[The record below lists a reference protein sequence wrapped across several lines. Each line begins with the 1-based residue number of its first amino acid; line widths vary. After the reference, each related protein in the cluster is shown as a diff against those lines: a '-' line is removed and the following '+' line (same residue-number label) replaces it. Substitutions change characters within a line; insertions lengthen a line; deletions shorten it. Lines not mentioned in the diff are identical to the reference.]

1 MSRIRMR
8 STTSAFRAERRAEAV
23 TVAQVPQ
30 ILRRS
35 LAWIVVPTVLAAAGA
50 GVFVNVV
57 TPRYTGEAKVILESR
72 EPAFTRTAQE
82 RPDVSAPIDEQA
94 VASQVQVMMSRDLAR
109 EAIKRLKLVGN
120 PEFDTTAGG
129 IGPVQQALMLLG
141 IGPNPLDRPAE
152 DRVIEA
158 YFDHL
163 LVYPAGKSRIITV
176 EFRSRDAKLAAEA
189 ANTVAQLYI
198 ASLEADKVDTARHAS
213 TWLGGNITDLRRRV
227 AEAEAKVEAYR
238 AKHGLVATT
247 GATGQ
252 PLTAQQLGELSSQ
265 LSQARVL
272 RADIAGRVAAIRDLL
287 KDGRAY
293 EITDVANNEML
304 RRTIE
309 NRITVRAQ
317 LALESRTLLPAH
329 PRIKELKA
337 QLEDLDAQIKN
348 AAERAVRILEND
360 AKIADARV
368 TSLQA
373 AVDGQQDVVVKGNAS
388 EIELRALER
397 EAKVQRE
404 QLESYLG
411 RFREA
416 SARDAESAAP
426 ADARIVSRAAT
437 PTIPSFPKKVPIVGF
452 ATLVALL
459 LAIGGV
465 LARALLAEPAR
476 AALAP
481 TEDRPG
487 SEGAAEGVAQAASAN
502 PFLLPEAMP
511 AAKWASPAEAEADAA
526 PAQALMPALAEPDAS
541 ASEAAE
547 ASAEVAADP
556 APAPAMLASGFD
568 LAPLL
573 ARLSQRPI
581 ISGAPDG
588 RLVVLMET
596 QEASGMEGL
605 VDALADSFGRSGSVL
620 VVDVGAPV
628 SASGAPGF
636 TDVVRG
642 DADVA
647 EAIKADGP
655 GGAHYVAAGTVNS
668 EILFDEPRGV
678 AFTLEAMAEA
688 YDWVICRLCP
698 QEDAA
703 ELLGLVATLADS
715 VVIASN
721 ADPADETLA
730 DLYATALDA
739 GAGQVLIAQ
748 DNTNALLPSEKDASE
763 EFPDVHLKAA

>member
-1 MSRIRMR
+1 M
-8 STTSAFRAERRAEAV
+8 

-35 LAWIVVPTVLAAAGA
+35 IAWIVVPTAVVALGA

-57 TPRYTGEAKVILESR
+57 SPRYTGEAKVILESR

-82 RPDVSAPIDEQA
+82 RPDVNAPIDEQA
-94 VASQVQVMMSRDLAR
+94 VASQVQVMMSRDIAR
-109 EAIKRLKLVGN
+109 EAVKRLKLVGN
-120 PEFDTTAGG
+120 PEFDATADG
-129 IGPVQQALMLLG
+129 IGPVQQAMILLG
-141 IGPNPLDRPAE
+141 IGPNPFDRPAE
-152 DRVIEA
+152 DRVIES

-163 LVYPAGKSRIITV
+163 LVYSAGKSRIITV
-176 EFRSRDAKLAAEA
+176 EFRARDAKLAAEA

-198 ASLEADKVDTARHAS
+198 ASLEADKVDTARYAS
-213 TWLGGNITDLRRRV
+213 SWLGSNITALRRKV
-227 AEAEAKVEAYR
+227 AEAEGKVEAYR

-272 RADIAGRVAAIRDLL
+272 RADIAGRLIAIRDMI
-287 KDGRAY
+287 KDGRSV
-293 EITDVANNEML
+293 EITDIANNEVL
-304 RRTIE
+304 RRTVD

-337 QLEDLDAQIKN
+337 QLEDLDAQIKI

-360 AKIADARV
+360 AKVADARV

-426 ADARIVSRAAT
+426 ADARIVSRAVT
-437 PTIPSFPKKVPIVGF
+437 PTVASFPKKLPIVGF
-452 ATLVALL
+452 ATLVTLL

-465 LARALLAEPAR
+465 LARALLTEPGRVAARSGEGRREAEAVDEAAVPA
-476 AALAP
+476 P
-481 TEDRPG
+481 D
-487 SEGAAEGVAQAASAN
+487 AN
-502 PFLLPEAMP
+502 PFLFPEAMP
-511 AAKWASPAEAEADAA
+511 TTHWSGPAIAAAPETTAEWAGPVA
-526 PAQALMPALAEPDAS
+526 PAQP
-541 ASEAAE
+541 
-547 ASAEVAADP
+547 AEVKPAADVADAGP
-556 APAPAMLASGFD
+556 AVVHAVGAPVATAPRAVKGDGFD
-568 LAPLL
+568 LAPLI
-573 ARLSQRPI
+573 ARLSQRPVI
-581 ISGAPDG
+581 AGAPEGRTIVMMETEANAPDG
-588 RLVVLMET
+588 LT
-596 QEASGMEGL
+596 P
-605 VDALADSFGRSGSVL
+605 ALADAFGRTGSVL
-620 VVDVGAPV
+620 VVDFAAP
-628 SASGAPGF
+628 ASRSTVPGL
-636 TDVVRG
+636 TDVVGG
-642 DADVA
+642 DADFV
-647 EAIKADGP
+647 EVIQADGP
-655 GGAHYVAAGTVNS
+655 GGAHHVATGIAAPGVLL
-668 EILFDEPRGV
+668 EEPRAL

-688 YDWVICRLCP
+688 YEWVICRLHP
-698 QEDAA
+698 QPEAA
-703 ELLGLVATLADS
+703 EMLSRVATLADS

-721 ADPADETLA
+721 ADPADDMLA
-730 DLYATALDA
+730 DLYATAMEA

-748 DNTNALLPSEKDASE
+748 DRPTAGVAPVEEVAVDFSE
-763 EFPDVHLKAA
+763 FHLKAA

>member
-8 STTSAFRAERRAEAV
+8 STPSAFRAARRPEGV

-35 LAWIVVPTVLAAAGA
+35 LAWIVVPTALVAVGA

-57 TPRYTGEAKVILESR
+57 PPRYTGEAKVILESR
-72 EPAFTRTAQE
+72 ETAFTRTAQE
-82 RPDVSAPIDEQA
+82 RSDPSALIDDQA
-94 VASQVQVMMSRDLAR
+94 VASQVQVMMSRDIAR

-120 PEFDTTAGG
+120 PEFDATADG

-176 EFRSRDAKLAAEA
+176 EFRSRDAALAAEA
-189 ANTVAQLYI
+189 ANTIAQLYI
-198 ASLEADKVDTARHAS
+198 ASLEADKVDTARSAS
-213 TWLGGNITDLRRRV
+213 TWLGGNITALRRRV

-238 AKHGLVATT
+238 AKHGLVATA
-247 GATGQ
+247 GVAGQ

-272 RADIAGRVAAIRDLL
+272 RADIAGRVAAIKDLL

-309 NRITVRAQ
+309 NRITVRTQ

-348 AAERAVRILEND
+348 AADRAVRILEND

-368 TSLQA
+368 ASLQA
-373 AVDGQQDVVVKGNAS
+373 AVDGQQDVVVKGNAN

-416 SARDAESAAP
+416 SARDAESATP
-426 ADARIVSRAAT
+426 ADARIVSRAVT
-437 PTIPSFPKKVPIVGF
+437 PSVPSFPKKLPIVGF

-465 LARALLAEPAR
+465 LARALLAEPGR

-481 TEDRPG
+481 EKRPTGEDKTVEAVSP
-487 SEGAAEGVAQAASAN
+487 ADSAN

-511 AAKWASPAEAEADAA
+511 ASKWVAPAESVAEAPVEAA
-526 PAQALMPALAEPDAS
+526 PIADEAETISVSDGAQETATAEPVTALAN
-541 ASEAAE
+541 
-547 ASAEVAADP
+547 
-556 APAPAMLASGFD
+556 GFD

-573 ARLSQRPI
+573 ARLSQRPVI
-581 ISGAPDG
+581 AGAPDG

-596 QEASGMEGL
+596 EGSGMDGL
-605 VDALADSFGRSGSVL
+605 ADALAQAFGRSGSVL
-620 VVDVGAPV
+620 VVDVGGPA
-628 SASGAPGF
+628 SAAGEPGF
-636 TDVVRG
+636 TDVVGG
-642 DADVA
+642 DADVVA
-647 EAIKADGP
+647 AIRADGP
-655 GGAHYVAAGTVNS
+655 GGAHHVAAGLAPS
-668 EILFDEPRGV
+668 EILFDEPEGM

-688 YDWVICRLCP
+688 YEWVICRLRP
-698 QEDAA
+698 QADVA
-703 ELLGLVATLADS
+703 EMLGLVATLADS

-721 ADPADETLA
+721 ADPSDDTLA
-730 DLYATALDA
+730 DLYATATEA

-748 DNTNALLPSEKDASE
+748 DNPKVMPFRDE
-763 EFPDVHLKAA
+763 EIGGGFIEFQLKAA